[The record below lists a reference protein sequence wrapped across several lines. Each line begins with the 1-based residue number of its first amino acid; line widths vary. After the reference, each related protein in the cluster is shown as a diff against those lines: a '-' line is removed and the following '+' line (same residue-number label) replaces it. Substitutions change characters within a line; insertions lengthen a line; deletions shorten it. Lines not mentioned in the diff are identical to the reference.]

1 MQAASMTTRSP
12 HSACFL
18 LLAASLSVAGTPPAA
33 RAQLHGEQQ
42 KLLAD
47 EDRRL
52 LREALAQ
59 QALRLTL
66 QDRRS
71 RLEKRIIV
79 VCGTGDRIRDHLE
92 TLLSHRLDDLRLA
105 CDLTPDQSKKLN
117 VAGRGDIKRL
127 LDRLDPALKHPTSQ
141 TTEDIQELVE
151 EVDGLERA
159 VDGPFGAG
167 SLFSK
172 TLGTTLSRDQFA
184 GLERALGE
192 RNAAWYVIAVSDTVR
207 KLAWVADLSDTQSKQ
222 LVRLLLTETRAPR
235 KIGKS
240 DYAFV
245 MFQASKLPEIKLT
258 QIFHGAQ
265 WEALKKQFASWA
277 SFETPLKKEGFVFDD
292 APGVA
297 GADRLERTNKS
308 EDSRRRQLGQPLPKG
323 SVP

>member
-1 MQAASMTTRSP
+1 MRAASITRRSP

-18 LLAASLSVAGTPPAA
+18 LIAASLSVAGTPRGAS
-33 RAQLHGEQQ
+33 AQLDGENQ
-42 KLLAD
+42 KLSIDA
-47 EDRRL
+47 DRRL

-59 QALRLTL
+59 QKLRLTL
-66 QDRRS
+66 EDRRS
-71 RLEKRIIV
+71 RLEERIIRAS
-79 VCGTGDRIRDHLE
+79 GTGDRIRDHFE
-92 TLLSHRLDDLRLA
+92 MLLSHRLDDLRLA
-105 CDLTPDQSKKLN
+105 CDLTQDQSKKLK

-127 LDRLDPALKHPTSQ
+127 LDRLDPALNHPTSQ

-151 EVDGLERA
+151 EVDGLQRA

-172 TLGTTLSRDQFA
+172 TLGTTLTRDQFA

-258 QIFHGAQ
+258 QIFHGGQ
-265 WEALKKQFASWA
+265 WKALKEQFASWA
-277 SFETPLKKEGFVFDD
+277 SFEMPLKKEGFVFDD
-292 APGVA
+292 PPAIA
-297 GADRLERTNKS
+297 GADRLETTNKS
-308 EDSRRRQLGQPLPKG
+308 EDSRRRQIGQPLPKG